1 MRTARTPCGHG
12 HAVTF
17 ESVDDAALASIP
29 LFAELTDDERRR
41 LAAVCTEVAVEAGTE
56 LVREA
61 DFGYVMFGIATGNAE
76 VSRNGVV
83 LRQLGAGDVFGEIAV
98 LSGGRRTA
106 SVTATTPMELVAIMN
121 RDVWRL
127 EREAPELGASLRQTI
142 ADCLAA
148 A

>member
-1 MRTARTPCGHG
+1 M
-12 HAVTF
+12 
-17 ESVDDAALASIP
+17 
-29 LFAELTDDERRR
+29 
-41 LAAVCTEVAVEAGTE
+41 EAGTE

-127 EREAPELGASLRQTI
+127 ERESPELGASLRQTI